1 MNRKRKLTWIEKK
14 QIEKMAF
21 DHPFFD
27 IPGSVLSKKEA
38 EAIIRSAEAR
48 KSGVEIVSEACDKA
62 GVPRPDF
69 VDNHSSVF
77 DNLKE
82 VFAIPV
88 IRRIGV
94 IAIAVILLVI
104 FFVATPIGRVIAE
117 SVIQYIVTLFEDG
130 RLVVNQKDNEKVL
143 FLTENDEYLGQDEQ
157 DEGNDTENIVPIG
170 SFEDF
175 TMTTGK
181 TPITLMLSPTKLY
194 YIIEPEIDYLALYSI
209 YDTFDGKITACQIWD
224 AESMVSS
231 TLAGYL
237 VYDAD
242 ESIYYSIEEDGSI
255 YCTRVMTDSVFTV
268 TSKGNYTLDN
278 LIEMI
283 KG

>member
-48 KSGVEIVSEACDKA
+48 KSGVLIVSEACDKA

-82 VFAIPV
+82 IVAIPA
-88 IRRIGV
+88 IRRIGIIV
-94 IAIAVILLVI
+94 IALILLVV
-104 FFVATPIGRVIAE
+104 FFTATPTGRAIAE
-117 SVIQYIVTLFEDG
+117 SVIRYIGTMLDDG
-130 RLVVNQKDNEKVL
+130 RVVYNRNDNTVQMNPVFRVPDSEEGETLEQECNIIDVDSFEAFAAATGVRPKVL
-143 FLTENDEYLGQDEQ
+143 PY
-157 DEGNDTENIVPIG
+157 PHA
-170 SFEDF
+170 
-175 TMTTGK
+175 
-181 TPITLMLSPTKLY
+181 KLY
-194 YIIEPEIDYLALYSI
+194 YDHDEFTDYLELHAEYETPKGTI
-209 YDTFDGKITACQIWD
+209 ITSQIWNVLD
-224 AESMVSS
+224 LGAS
-231 TLAGYL
+231 TSTGFS

-242 ESIYYSIEEDGSI
+242 PSVCYSIEENGWITVMKLYEDSI
-255 YCTRVMTDSVFTV
+255 FRILAKDS
-268 TSKGNYTLDN
+268 YTAEELVN
-278 LIEMI
+278 LLTIE
-283 KG
+283 